1 MVILVGVILVVLLVV
16 LAEAMVEA
24 LRPIQERYTCLSAD
38 PAELDRVL
46 QQGRERANAVADATL
61 ERTREALGFLAKTQ
75 DSVSA

>member
-1 MVILVGVILVVLLVV
+1 MGWGTFKPL

-24 LRPIQERYTCLSAD
+24 LRPIQERHACLSAD

-75 DSVSA
+75 GSASA